1 MRLDLESFSYQDGSG
16 PVLADIDLSI
26 RPGECVL
33 VAGGSGSGKTTL
45 GLILAGVLP
54 GQHRGAMNGTIGL
67 GGMAVS
73 YPAAQSA
80 RINHQHWSS
89 LVGYAGQDAG
99 AQLSTVAP
107 TVAEEIAFP
116 LENAGM
122 PREQMHATVRETAG
136 TLGLTALLERD
147 PALLSGG
154 QQRLVVMAAAVAA
167 KPHFLVLDEPLAGLD
182 LAARTAVTA
191 AITALRAGGLGILL
205 LSQDVSQN
213 LSPDRAGAGMAPGH
227 VMLLDAGRAVF
238 AGPPELA
245 ARAAADLALPVLGT
259 GGPQGVPA
267 ALGAHPAERAASRSA
282 MSQAPTSQSAEGP
295 LLSAGPVLEAA
306 GLRFSYGWR
315 RPRPWRKAAPAAL
328 TVDGVSFT
336 GAPGEA
342 VAVTGANGSGKSTL
356 LRLLTGLSSPQA
368 GTVSVGDAPAGSRG
382 RPRRAGLGR
391 ADLGRVNLGRA
402 DLVGALLQ
410 HPREQLFE
418 RTVRREAAAGL
429 PGSVGKEEREQL
441 VDRALARCGLL
452 DSAGLHPYELSAAGQ
467 RLAALAA
474 LLVQAPRLIALDEPT
489 VSLDRSGLELL
500 AAALE
505 AEAERGSALVM
516 VTHDLDF
523 AYRTCSRLLVLSEGR
538 LVANGPFSEVLQE
551 HFSAGAAYGVAA
563 PAAWRP

>member
-1 MRLDLESFSYQDGSG
+1 MRLDLESFSYPDSSV
-16 PVLADIDLSI
+16 PVLSDIDLNI

-54 GQHRGAMNGTIGL
+54 GQHRGAMKGTIGL
-67 GGMAVS
+67 GGMSVS

-80 RINHQHWSS
+80 RINHQYWSS

-122 PREQMHATVRETAG
+122 PRDQMHATVRETAE
-136 TLGLTALLERD
+136 TLGLTALLEQD

-167 KPHFLVLDEPLAGLD
+167 RPRFLLLDEPLAGLD
-182 LAARTAVTA
+182 LAARTAVTG
-191 AITALRAGGLGILL
+191 AITALRSGGMGILL
-205 LSQDVSQN
+205 LSQDLSRDLSQ
-213 LSPDRAGAGMAPGH
+213 DRAGAGMAPAH
-227 VMLLDAGRAVF
+227 VVLLDAGRAVF
-238 AGPPELA
+238 AGPPDLA
-245 ARAAADLALPVLGT
+245 AQAASDLALPVLGAGAT
-259 GGPQGVPA
+259 RRVPA
-267 ALGAHPAERAASRSA
+267 AQGDNPDARAASHA
-282 MSQAPTSQSAEGP
+282 AAAP
-295 LLSAGPVLEAA
+295 LLSAEPVLAAA

-315 RPRPWRKAAPAAL
+315 RPRPWRRAAPAAL
-328 TVDGVSFT
+328 TVDGVSLT
-336 GAPGEA
+336 VAPGEA

-368 GTVSVGDAPAGSRG
+368 GTLSVSNAPAGSRG
-382 RPRRAGLGR
+382 QPHR
-391 ADLGRVNLGRA
+391 ADLGSANLRQA

-410 HPREQLFE
+410 SPREQLFE

-429 PGSVGKEEREQL
+429 PGYLGKEEREQL

-452 DSAGLHPYELSAAGQ
+452 DAAGLHPYELSASGQ
-467 RLAALAA
+467 RLTALAA

-489 VSLDRSGLELL
+489 VSLDQSGLELL

-505 AEAERGSALVM
+505 AEAGRGAAVVM

-523 AYRTCSRLLVLSEGR
+523 AYSTCSRLLVLSEGR
-538 LVANGPFSEVLQE
+538 LVACGPFSEVLRE
-551 HFSAGAAYGVAA
+551 HFSGGAAYGVAA